1 MRTSFPTEDG
11 ESVTVPRGS
20 PSISGQL
27 ESENER
33 DVKCPNRLRHH
44 SKGKVWAT
52 IYNRPDG
59 YRF

>member
-1 MRTSFPTEDG
+1 MRTTFLLENG
-11 ESVTVPRGS
+11 ESVTVPKDPS
-20 PSISGQL
+20 SISGQL
-27 ESENER
+27 GSENER

-52 IYNRPDG
+52 IYNRPDC